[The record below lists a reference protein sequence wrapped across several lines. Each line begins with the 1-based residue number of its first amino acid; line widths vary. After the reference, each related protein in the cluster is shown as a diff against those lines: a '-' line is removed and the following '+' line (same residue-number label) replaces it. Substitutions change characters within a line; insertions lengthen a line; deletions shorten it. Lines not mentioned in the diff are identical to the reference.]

1 VRNSIKKEIKQL
13 LTSIMTVEEI
23 TTKVLMCAKQKE
35 PADFTVSALL
45 KGINEAR
52 DNYHAKIVRAADQYN
67 QDIEDIYTVLIDH
80 LK

>member
-1 VRNSIKKEIKQL
+1 MRNSTKKEIKQL

-23 TTKVLMCAKQKE
+23 TTKVLMCVKQKE

-45 KGINEAR
+45 KDINEAR
-52 DNYHAKIVRAADQYN
+52 DNYHAKIVRATDQYN